1 MRFGTRPAGVLIFMS
16 WDVHIH
22 TSPTESLEAENRSKS
37 CTNSLNSVQFLIK
50 CQIYS
55 HENDLLTQA
64 KKSYGIMY
72 ELLRTRR
79 HSII

>member
-22 TSPTESLEAENRSKS
+22 TSPTESLEAENRSQS
-37 CTNSLNSVQFLIK
+37 CTNSLNSIQFLIK
-50 CQIYS
+50 RQIYS
-55 HENDLLTQA
+55 HENDLLTEA
-64 KKSYGIMY
+64 KKSYGVMY
-72 ELLRTRR
+72 ELLRARR

>member
-22 TSPTESLEAENRSKS
+22 TSPTESLEAENRCQS

-55 HENDLLTQA
+55 HENHLLTEA
-64 KKSYGIMY
+64 KKSYGIIY
-72 ELLRTRR
+72 ESLRTRR